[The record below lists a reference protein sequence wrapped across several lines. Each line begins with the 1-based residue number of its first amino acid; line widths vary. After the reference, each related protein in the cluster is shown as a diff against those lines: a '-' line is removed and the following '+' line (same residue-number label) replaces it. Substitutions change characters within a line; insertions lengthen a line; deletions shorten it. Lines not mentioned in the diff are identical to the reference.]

1 MDWDEIGNIFFYLV
15 PLVLFLVFNI
25 VFRKQQEQKRRE
37 AVVKSLLSEIDYNYK
52 LIDSFSLRWQTK
64 KFKTATWERNKNKI
78 DYMEGEGLYFSL
90 VNAYEI
96 IEGFNREIDMAKK
109 YNSTSYLVNIE
120 VERLKGP
127 LERSRQGLQEWIEM
141 SKARKEIP
149 DQAV

>member
-25 VFRKQQEQKRRE
+25 VFRKQQEQKSRE
-37 AVVKSLLSEIDYNYK
+37 AVVKSLLSEIDHNYK
-52 LIDSFSLRWQTK
+52 LMESYSLSWQTK

-78 DYMEGEGLYFSL
+78 GYMENEGLYFTL

-120 VERLKGP
+120 VEKLKGP
-127 LERSRQGLQEWIEM
+127 LEKSRQGLQEWLEL

-149 DQAV
+149 GQAV